1 MKQIINVRL
10 TSNDV
15 VNKILLAN
23 LGEDDLIAVDYKY
36 YGTIN
41 RKCINVVLDEFRESR
56 LTKEECHLVFDE
68 QFHLSDK
75 ILSMGVFD
83 AIAIIPT
90 DYRLDLIVQHNSWQ
104 VRDELAKFG
113 KCVDILKNDK
123 DFNVRITVAKYGYC
137 LDTLVHD
144 NSISVREAVA
154 KHHYRLDHLM
164 HDPNFMVRR
173 AVAEAGYA
181 CDVLK
186 NDESYE
192 VRRAALVCIRNR
204 VKK

>member
-1 MKQIINVRL
+1 MKQITNTRL

-15 VNKILLAN
+15 VNKIILAN
-23 LGEDDLIAVDYKY
+23 LGEDDMIAVEYLN
-36 YGTIN
+36 YGVIE

-56 LTKEECHLVFDE
+56 LTKEECHIVFDK

-83 AIAIIPT
+83 VIALIPT
-90 DYRLDLIVQHNSWQ
+90 DYRLDLIVQHDSWQ

-113 KCVDILKNDK
+113 KCVDILKNDR

-144 NSISVREAVA
+144 RSISVREAVA
-154 KHHYRLDHLM
+154 KHHYRLDLLVN
-164 HDPNFMVRR
+164 DPNFMVRR
-173 AVAEAGYA
+173 AVAESGYA
-181 CDVLK
+181 SEALK

-192 VRRAALVCIRNR
+192 VRKAAITQIR
-204 VKK
+204 KKNK

>member
-1 MKQIINVRL
+1 MKRITNAQL
-10 TSNDV
+10 TSNNV
-15 VNKILLAN
+15 VNKILIAN
-23 LGEDDLIAVDYKY
+23 LSEDDLIAVEYKY

-56 LTKEECHLVFDE
+56 LTKEECHIVFDE

-75 ILSMGVFD
+75 ILSMGAFD
-83 AIAIIPT
+83 VIALIPT

-104 VRDELAKFG
+104 VRDELAKLG
-113 KCVDILKNDK
+113 KYVDVLKNDR

-144 NSISVREAVA
+144 RSISVREAVA
-154 KHHYRLDHLM
+154 KHHYRLDLLVN
-164 HDPNFMVRR
+164 DPNFMVRR
-173 AVAEAGYA
+173 AVAESGYA
-181 CDVLK
+181 CEILK

-192 VRRAALVCIRNR
+192 VRRVAIEHIR
-204 VKK
+204 KKSK

>member
-1 MKQIINVRL
+1 MKQITHIRL

-15 VNKILLAN
+15 VNKILIAN
-23 LGEDDLIAVDYKY
+23 LSENDLIAVDYKY

-68 QFHLSDK
+68 LFHLSDK

-83 AIAIIPT
+83 VIALIPT
-90 DYRLDLIVQHNSWQ
+90 DYRLDLIVQHDSWQ

-123 DFNVRITVAKYGYC
+123 DFNVRITVAKYGHC

-144 NSISVREAVA
+144 RSISVREAVA
-154 KHHYRLDHLM
+154 KHHYRLDLLVN
-164 HDPNFMVRR
+164 DPNFIVRR
-173 AVAEAGYA
+173 AVAESGYA
-181 CDVLK
+181 CELLK

-192 VRRAALVCIRNR
+192 VRKAAIVQIR
-204 VKK
+204 KKNT